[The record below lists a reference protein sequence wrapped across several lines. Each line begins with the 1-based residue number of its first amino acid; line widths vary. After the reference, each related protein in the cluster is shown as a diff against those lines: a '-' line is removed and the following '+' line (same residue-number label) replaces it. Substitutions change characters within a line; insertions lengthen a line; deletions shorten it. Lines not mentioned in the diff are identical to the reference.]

1 MNRDIYSSK
10 GVSKAFPATLCRT
23 CEIEGVGIVLC
34 HKGEFIFSL
43 NGKKAVAHSGEI
55 LFLPE
60 GGNFRVEH
68 QSPGLILQN
77 L

>member
-55 LFLPE
+55 LF
-60 GGNFRVEH
+60 
-68 QSPGLILQN
+68 
-77 L
+77 